1 MPCESAGHV
10 PGSVGDEDRAALD
23 HPARELDALAELG
36 DRRANQP
43 RRIEGARRRGVGPGH
58 YDANEC
64 RIRQR
69 LLAVKGG
76 GELREERRGP
86 VRVGRHRRRVRHHQ
100 AARQVAEQN
109 AHLGG
114 VLASCG
120 RGRKTF
126 YLCVGRARGGETCSG
141 PNGFTVAELTN
152 QELSRR
158 CASQCL
164 ALC

>member
-10 PGSVGDEDRAALD
+10 PGSVGDEDGAALD

-43 RRIEGARRRGVGPGH
+43 RRIEGARRRRVGPGH

-64 RIRQR
+64 GVRQR

-76 GELREERRGP
+76 CELREERRGP

-100 AARQVAEQN
+100 AARQVAEQK

-126 YLCVGRARGGETCSG
+126 YLCVGRAAGGHFQRTTQG
-141 PNGFTVAELTN
+141 AYD
-152 QELSRR
+152 
-158 CASQCL
+158 
-164 ALC
+164 